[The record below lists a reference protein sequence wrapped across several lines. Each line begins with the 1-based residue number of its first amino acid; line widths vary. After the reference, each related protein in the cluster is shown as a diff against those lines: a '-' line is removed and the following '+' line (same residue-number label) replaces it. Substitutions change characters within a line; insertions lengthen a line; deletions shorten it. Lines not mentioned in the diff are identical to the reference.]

1 MWSVCFV
8 SFSINICHIVGK
20 YFIFCICEIFVSIE
34 VYSGLQCFSWGSRSQ
49 TPSPENHSSHFETI
63 MSSSKISHHPH
74 HGEFCILDKKWE
86 NMMSLL
92 KFPVS
97 KTKSIASALI
107 PLGRR
112 KKHNLSPSLPPHPA
126 LYCFYGIFW
135 LNNCTESVGNFPE
148 KKGLLLIPSLF
159 WSVQTFHCL
168 KLLNKSLVSKRQEIQ
183 KIRRLASIFAQPAQ
197 FLPQAFL
204 ICPLRPFNAFHH
216 IVVSYTLVQ
225 QYNST
230 LFHT

>member
-1 MWSVCFV
+1 MDLELSSRKNLQFKSRNDSEESIMAGNSPPVNVCRFMFFSKYLSSVFVIYLSQYVSYLCEVFKVCFV
-8 SFSINICHIVGK
+8 SFSINICHIVGE

-74 HGEFCILDKKWE
+74 QGEFCILDKKWE
-86 NMMSLL
+86 DKMSLQ

-135 LNNCTESVGNFPE
+135 LNNCTESVGFLPCFE
-148 KKGLLLIPSLF
+148 
-159 WSVQTFHCL
+159 
-168 KLLNKSLVSKRQEIQ
+168 VSKH
-183 KIRRLASIFAQPAQ
+183 SI
-197 FLPQAFL
+197 
-204 ICPLRPFNAFHH
+204 
-216 IVVSYTLVQ
+216 V
-225 QYNST
+225 
-230 LFHT
+230 